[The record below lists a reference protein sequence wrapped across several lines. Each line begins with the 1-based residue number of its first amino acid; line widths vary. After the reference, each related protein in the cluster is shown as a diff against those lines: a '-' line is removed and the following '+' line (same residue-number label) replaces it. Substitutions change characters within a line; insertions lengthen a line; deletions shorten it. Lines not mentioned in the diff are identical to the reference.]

1 MEDKHIH
8 TLLEFLLR
16 MNQVLV
22 LLLEQFHKFI
32 AFLREL
38 LQVAGYLSSEERVV
52 SLYAFVGRDD
62 VFIQPLTEELPLSL
76 VAKRSREQLLEDLDK
91 FQRFSEEVDEK
102 IDHDLLVLLCELVG
116 NPLED
121 ENRVSNVVYVT
132 WL

>member
-8 TLLEFLLR
+8 TLLELLLR

-22 LLLEQFHKFI
+22 LLLEQLHKFI

-62 VFIQPLTEELPLSL
+62 VFI
-76 VAKRSREQLLEDLDK
+76 
-91 FQRFSEEVDEK
+91 
-102 IDHDLLVLLCELVG
+102 
-116 NPLED
+116 
-121 ENRVSNVVYVT
+121 
-132 WL
+132 